1 MGAGQGPGFPT
12 STALPPPLRPSL
24 GGLSL
29 FSKRPLIGAGFS
41 SFLLLRAKH
50 TPPRQSLGREDHT
63 QTVDHRGSF
72 TTPQPIAWPGTR
84 PSQHPPHGRGLAS
97 WGWGGAARRCR
108 GKGWGQWVRVL
119 ALTPPCDL
127 KQAADVSEPSPFCEG
142 VTGLVPNPALEHP
155 WPRSRRDRG
164 ASTLRDW
171 VWTFHLKHRGPVF
184 IWLSDPLMFAFF

>member
-84 PSQHPPHGRGLAS
+84 PSQPPPM
-97 WGWGGAARRCR
+97 GGAWLPGVGGGGSEAC
-108 GKGWGQWVRVL
+108 L
-119 ALTPPCDL
+119 L
-127 KQAADVSEPSPFCEG
+127 KAKKLKRDY
-142 VTGLVPNPALEHP
+142 VTQG
-155 WPRSRRDRG
+155 
-164 ASTLRDW
+164 
-171 VWTFHLKHRGPVF
+171 
-184 IWLSDPLMFAFF
+184 